1 MEISFQTIRILS
13 KFVLNNLKAGK
24 STMEKSHKHVNCE
37 SCSVRTQSIF
47 SSLNPGEVCDLD
59 GHKSCHYYKK
69 NQTIFVEGSYPRG
82 VFCINH
88 GKVKVY
94 ALGDEGKEQIVHIA
108 KEGEVVGFRSML
120 SGESYKLSA
129 TTLED
134 SNICFVAKDDFL
146 NMLDTNVNLRNSILK
161 ELSKELGERA
171 VFITNLAQKSVR
183 ERLAYSLILLA
194 DIYGEA
200 PINLTREDL
209 ANFVGTATE
218 TLIRLLKDFKE
229 DGYIDIQTRK
239 IFILKK
245 NELLN
250 LAGGP
255 R

>member
-1 MEISFQTIRILS
+1 
-13 KFVLNNLKAGK
+13 
-24 STMEKSHKHVNCE
+24 MEKSHKHVSC
-37 SCSVRTQSIF
+37 STCSVRNNSIF
-47 SSLNPGEVCDLD
+47 SNFNPHEVSGLD
-59 GHKSCHYYKK
+59 SHKACHFYKK
-69 NQTIFVEGSYPRG
+69 NQTIFVDGSYPRG

-88 GKVKVY
+88 GKVKIY

-108 KEGEVVGFRSML
+108 REGEVVGFRSML
-120 SGESYKLSA
+120 SGEAYKLSA

-146 NMLDTNVNLRNSILK
+146 NMLDTNVSLRNSVLK

-171 VFITNLAQKSVR
+171 IFITNLAQKSVR
-183 ERLAYSLILLA
+183 ERLAYSLMLLA
-194 DIYGEA
+194 DIYGDE

-229 DGYIDIQTRK
+229 EGYIDIQTRK

-245 NELLN
+245 NDLLH